1 MIYAQSIIHVSDAFD
16 CVFQWTLDVMQKKRT
31 TFSVKFMLSEQ
42 INYEQS
48 EMG

>member
-16 CVFQWTLDVMQKKRT
+16 CVFQRTLDDMQKKR

>member
-1 MIYAQSIIHVSDAFD
+1 MIYAQNIIHISDAFD
-16 CVFQWTLDVMQKKRT
+16 CVSSALVVMQKKRS